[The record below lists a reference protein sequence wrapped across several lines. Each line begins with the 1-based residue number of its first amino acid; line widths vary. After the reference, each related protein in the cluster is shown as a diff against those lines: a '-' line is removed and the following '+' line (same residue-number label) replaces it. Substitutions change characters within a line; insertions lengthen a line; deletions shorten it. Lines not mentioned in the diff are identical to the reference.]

1 MLFLEVTGFDCGGA
15 DVLRIIK
22 FIFNLLDVV
31 LFIIPMILIVM
42 VSIDMVKNVISV
54 KDDVA
59 KKNLGIG
66 IKRIIFCIALFLID
80 SIVYTAIGLLGKSE
94 YLSYAQCV
102 EIAKTHDLSNYEI
115 DYEED
120 TYDDVKTP
128 NFSD

>member
-31 LFIIPMILIVM
+31 LFIIPMIL
-42 VSIDMVKNVISV
+42 IDMVKNVISV